1 VHTHTLMYTHTHV
14 LNLCTTI
21 GYCPWIF
28 HELMDRIVKESCG
41 VLDGVYGDD
50 DVSVS
55 CELSA
60 SATPMSIG
68 ARARPFRFS
77 GDFSQRFIGC

>member
-1 VHTHTLMYTHTHV
+1 
-14 LNLCTTI
+14 
-21 GYCPWIF
+21 
-28 HELMDRIVKESCG
+28 VKESCG